1 MKKRKNRKEKIVTA
15 LKNYSNWTP
24 PKILVFLTISLFVV
38 IINLNF
44 TRLDNDFWFLINTG
58 KHILNSGFPTI
69 EPFTIHAD
77 LQFVVQQ
84 WLTDVIFYLIYSKFN
99 IYGMFIFMSIMNILI
114 AYLIYKTCLLLS
126 NNKVKI
132 SIIMTILVDLIFSI
146 SFVTTRPQLFD
157 VLLLLTELYLLES
170 YFKKDNKK
178 YLLGLPVVSLLMIN
192 LHSSLWTMIFVF
204 LLPYYAEI
212 VLKFKKEK
220 NRLKQLIS
228 ITIIMLLI
236 GLLNPYGIESIK
248 YLFTSYGIEVINN
261 YVSEML
267 PITVTS
273 HLILFIYIFIVLIS
287 FYYNKGN
294 NKIRYFFLT
303 LGTCYLGLSHY
314 KGYLFFI
321 IASVLPLSYNFKEV
335 FKEQNEVK
343 YDLGS
348 YKKYLIMLFLIY
360 SLGIYAAFFF
370 TVDIKERAKPY
381 LYEVSD
387 YLDENATK
395 DIKLYT
401 SYESGSYLEYRGYK
415 CYIDPRAEV
424 FLKANNKKEDILDE
438 YYKLQ
443 TEDYDYEAFLTK
455 YDFDYLVVTESDKL
469 YNYMDKTNYEMVYEK
484 LTKTP
489 FQKEKLNIR
498 IYKRMSVVE

>member
-1 MKKRKNRKEKIVTA
+1 MKKRKNRKEKIITA
-15 LKNYSNWTP
+15 LKNFSKLTP
-24 PKILVFLTISLFVV
+24 PKILVFLSISLFVV

-58 KHILNSGFPTI
+58 KYILNNGFPTI

-77 LQFVVQQ
+77 LHFIVQQ
-84 WLTDVIFYLIYSKFN
+84 WLTDVIFYLVYSNFN
-99 IYGMFIFMSIMNILI
+99 IYGMFIFMSIMNII
-114 AYLIYKTCLLLS
+114 ITYLIYKICMLVS

-132 SIIMTILVDLIFSI
+132 SVIITILVDLIFSI
-146 SFVTTRPQLFD
+146 SFVTTRPQIFD
-157 VLLLLTELYLLES
+157 VLILLTELYLLES
-170 YFKKDNKK
+170 YLKKDNKK
-178 YLLGLPVVSLLMIN
+178 YLLGLPIVSLLMVN

-212 VLKFKKEK
+212 ILKFKKEK
-220 NRLKQLIS
+220 NKLKSLIP
-228 ITIIMLLI
+228 ITLIMFLVGLI
-236 GLLNPYGIESIK
+236 NPYGIESIN

-261 YVSEML
+261 YVTEML
-267 PITVTS
+267 PITLPN

-294 NKIRYFFLT
+294 NKLRYFFFT

-314 KGYLFFI
+314 KGYLYFI
-321 IASVLPLSYNFKEV
+321 VASVISLSYNFKDV
-335 FKEQNEVK
+335 FKEELSN

-348 YKKYLIMLFLIY
+348 YKKYLIILFLIY
-360 SLGIYAAFFF
+360 SAGIYTGFFYI
-370 TVDIKERAKPY
+370 VDIEERARPY
-381 LYEVSD
+381 LYEVAD

-401 SYESGSYLEYRGYK
+401 SYETGSYLEYRGYK

-438 YYKLQ
+438 YYQLQ
-443 TEDYDYEAFLTK
+443 TEDYDYEAFLIK
-455 YDFDYLVVTESDKL
+455 YNFDYLVVTESDKL

-489 FQKEKLNIR
+489 FQESKVNIR
-498 IYKRMSVVE
+498 IYKRMSVIE